1 MINREEYVHKLKH
14 QIEQWNAQMAHW
26 EAISRSAQDR
36 YLKQLEQFREKR
48 DAAMAELRRLQSASA
63 DAWAD
68 MMKGTEAA
76 FKSMQ
81 EAFEN
86 ALKIGNQKI
95 NLHEWGREFD
105 PRAHVPVPGS
115 LDLCFIA
122 SAPLEE
128 VIAKLAGAG
137 VKIMQGPVMK
147 TGAAGPIRS
156 VYVRDPDLNL
166 IEISVPAGP
175 ELAQSPAIS

>member
-1 MINREEYVHKLKH
+1 MINREEYVQKLKH

-26 EAISRSAQDR
+26 EAMSRGAQER

-86 ALKIGNQKI
+86 ARKKF
-95 NLHEWGREFD
+95 ER
-105 PRAHVPVPGS
+105 
-115 LDLCFIA
+115 
-122 SAPLEE
+122 
-128 VIAKLAGAG
+128 K
-137 VKIMQGPVMK
+137 
-147 TGAAGPIRS
+147 
-156 VYVRDPDLNL
+156 
-166 IEISVPAGP
+166 
-175 ELAQSPAIS
+175 

>member
-1 MINREEYVHKLKH
+1 MINREEYVQKLKQ
-14 QIEQWNAQMAHW
+14 QIEQWNAQMAQW
-26 EAISRSAQDR
+26 EAMSRDAKDR

-86 ALKIGNQKI
+86 ARKKF
-95 NLHEWGREFD
+95 ER
-105 PRAHVPVPGS
+105 
-115 LDLCFIA
+115 
-122 SAPLEE
+122 
-128 VIAKLAGAG
+128 K
-137 VKIMQGPVMK
+137 
-147 TGAAGPIRS
+147 
-156 VYVRDPDLNL
+156 
-166 IEISVPAGP
+166 
-175 ELAQSPAIS
+175 

>member
-1 MINREEYVHKLKH
+1 MINREEYVQKLKH
-14 QIEQWNAQMAHW
+14 QIEQWNAQMAQW
-26 EAISRSAQDR
+26 EAMSRGAQER

-86 ALKIGNQKI
+86 ARKKF
-95 NLHEWGREFD
+95 ER
-105 PRAHVPVPGS
+105 
-115 LDLCFIA
+115 
-122 SAPLEE
+122 
-128 VIAKLAGAG
+128 K
-137 VKIMQGPVMK
+137 
-147 TGAAGPIRS
+147 
-156 VYVRDPDLNL
+156 
-166 IEISVPAGP
+166 
-175 ELAQSPAIS
+175 

>member
-1 MINREEYVHKLKH
+1 MINREEYVQKLKH

-26 EAISRSAQDR
+26 EAMSRGAQER

-76 FKSMQ
+76 LKSMQ

-86 ALKIGNQKI
+86 ARKKF
-95 NLHEWGREFD
+95 ER
-105 PRAHVPVPGS
+105 
-115 LDLCFIA
+115 
-122 SAPLEE
+122 
-128 VIAKLAGAG
+128 K
-137 VKIMQGPVMK
+137 
-147 TGAAGPIRS
+147 
-156 VYVRDPDLNL
+156 
-166 IEISVPAGP
+166 
-175 ELAQSPAIS
+175 

>member
-1 MINREEYVHKLKH
+1 MINREEYVQKLKH
-14 QIEQWNAQMAHW
+14 QIEQWNAQMAQW
-26 EAISRSAQDR
+26 EAMSRSTQDR

-86 ALKIGNQKI
+86 ARKKF
-95 NLHEWGREFD
+95 ER
-105 PRAHVPVPGS
+105 
-115 LDLCFIA
+115 
-122 SAPLEE
+122 
-128 VIAKLAGAG
+128 K
-137 VKIMQGPVMK
+137 
-147 TGAAGPIRS
+147 
-156 VYVRDPDLNL
+156 
-166 IEISVPAGP
+166 
-175 ELAQSPAIS
+175 

>member
-1 MINREEYVHKLKH
+1 MINREEYVQKLKH
-14 QIEQWNAQMAHW
+14 QVEQWNAQMAHW
-26 EAISRSAQDR
+26 EAMSRSAQDR

-86 ALKIGNQKI
+86 ARKKF
-95 NLHEWGREFD
+95 ER
-105 PRAHVPVPGS
+105 
-115 LDLCFIA
+115 
-122 SAPLEE
+122 
-128 VIAKLAGAG
+128 K
-137 VKIMQGPVMK
+137 
-147 TGAAGPIRS
+147 
-156 VYVRDPDLNL
+156 
-166 IEISVPAGP
+166 
-175 ELAQSPAIS
+175 